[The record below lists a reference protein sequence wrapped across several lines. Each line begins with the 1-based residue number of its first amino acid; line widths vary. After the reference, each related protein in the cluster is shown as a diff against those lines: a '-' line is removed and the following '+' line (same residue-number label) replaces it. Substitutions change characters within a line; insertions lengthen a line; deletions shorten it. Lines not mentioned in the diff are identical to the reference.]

1 MIKLLIKLLHRI
13 LKLQTVRDSAPRI
26 VVCPGA
32 NPPCGVVGVSVLRSH
47 AIRDRSVQILSKLVA
62 VDLPAF
68 SLTRAQHVQGML
80 LVLLRMPLR
89 LPLAEPLRMPLCRLP
104 TIQVC
109 PVRVARV
116 VHCLHINC
124 CRG

>member
-1 MIKLLIKLLHRI
+1 MIKLLIKLVIKLLVKLLNRI

-80 LVLLRMPLR
+80 LVMLTRASTQAHMLTLRWR
-89 LPLAEPLRMPLCRLP
+89 
-104 TIQVC
+104 
-109 PVRVARV
+109 
-116 VHCLHINC
+116 
-124 CRG
+124 

>member
-1 MIKLLIKLLHRI
+1 M
-13 LKLQTVRDSAPRI
+13 
-26 VVCPGA
+26 
-32 NPPCGVVGVSVLRSH
+32 RSH
-47 AIRDRSVQILSKLVA
+47 AMRDRSVQILSKLVA

-68 SLTRAQHVQGML
+68 SLTRAKHAQGML

-89 LPLAEPLRMPLCRLP
+89 LPLRMPLAEPLRMPLCRLP
-104 TIQVC
+104 TVQVC